1 MVKMKRNVPDVS
13 VTVQGPPTRTN
24 GHYAVNDGPQV
35 AHAALAQPTRDTAV
49 RRRAYDLYANAVA
62 SMVSTSM
69 TGIRRKGN
77 CRRRS
82 QAFDPAAPTR

>member
-49 RRRAYDLYANAVA
+49 RRRAYDLYCERGCIDGFDVDDWYQAERELPSPVA
-62 SMVSTSM
+62 SV
-69 TGIRRKGN
+69 
-77 CRRRS
+77 
-82 QAFDPAAPTR
+82 